1 LRITTS
7 NAIVRHYAAMAG
19 RFTGRTALVTGAGGG
34 IGRAT
39 SRTLASEGAH
49 VICADVDEDA
59 RSTTVATIAAD
70 GGHAEG
76 VPCDVTNPD
85 DCVRAVEVAVIGGRR
100 HLDVLVNVAGV
111 GGFAPTT
118 DVALDEWNHTLAV
131 NLTGTFL
138 MCQRALPALVEARG
152 CIVNVAS
159 VAGIRAVPY
168 NAAYCASK
176 AGVVMLTKSI
186 AVEYG
191 RRDVRANCVCPSS
204 VDTPFLDG
212 FAFTDEMDM
221 SLFARGSAVLAGAM
235 DPRVVAD
242 AIAYLASDAAAMITG
257 STLMLDG
264 GATA

>member
-1 LRITTS
+1 MAERF
-7 NAIVRHYAAMAG
+7 AG
-19 RFTGRTALVTGAGGG
+19 RTVLVTGAGGG

-39 SRTLASEGAH
+39 SLLLASEGAV
-49 VICADVDEDA
+49 VICADVDNDA
-59 RSTTVATIAAD
+59 ATTTVGMIAA
-70 GGHAEG
+70 GGGRAAG

-85 DCVRAVEVAVIGGRR
+85 HCAKAVDAALIGGMRT
-100 HLDVLVNVAGV
+100 LDVLVNVAGV
-111 GGFAPTT
+111 GAFAPTT
-118 DVALDEWNHTLAV
+118 DVTLEEWDRTLAV

-138 MCQRALPALVEARG
+138 MCQRALPHLVESRG

-159 VAGIRAVPY
+159 VAGVRAVPY

-191 RRDVRANCVCPSS
+191 RRGVRANCVCPSS

-212 FAFTDEMDM
+212 FAFTDEMEL
-221 SLFARGSAVLAGAM
+221 SLFARGSSVLEGAM
-235 DPRVVAD
+235 DPGVVAD
-242 AIAYLASDAAAMITG
+242 AIAYLASDAATMITG
-257 STLMLDG
+257 ATLMLDG

>member
-7 NAIVRHYAAMAG
+7 NATVRHYAAMAG
-19 RFTGRTALVTGAGGG
+19 RFAGRTVLVTGAAGG
-34 IGRAT
+34 IGAAT
-39 SRTLASEGAH
+39 SRGLADEGARL
-49 VICADVDEDA
+49 VCADLDGSA
-59 RSTTVATIAAD
+59 AAGVAAGIVAD
-70 GGHAEG
+70 GGRALGIE
-76 VPCDVTNPD
+76 CDVTQPGACASALD
-85 DCVRAVEVAVIGGRR
+85 AALGTGS
-100 HLDVLVNVAGV
+100 LDVLVNVAGV

-118 DVALDEWNHTLAV
+118 DVTLDEWNRTLAV

-138 MCQRALPALVEARG
+138 MCQRSLPALVKSRG

-159 VAGIRAVPY
+159 VAGVRAVPY

-191 RRDVRANCVCPSS
+191 RRGVRANCVCPSS
-204 VDTPFLDG
+204 VATPFLDG

-221 SLFARGSAVLAGAM
+221 SLFARGSSVLAGAM

-242 AIAYLASDAAAMITG
+242 AIAYLASDSAAMITG

>member
-1 LRITTS
+1 
-7 NAIVRHYAAMAG
+7 MAD
-19 RFTGRTALVTGAGGG
+19 RFAGRTALVTGAAGA
-34 IGRAT
+34 IGTAT
-39 SRTLASEGAH
+39 SRLLASEGAH
-49 VICADVDEDA
+49 LVCVDLDGGA
-59 RSTTVATIAAD
+59 AAATAGGIVAD
-70 GGHAEG
+70 GGSAIGFE
-76 VPCDVTNPD
+76 CDVTESD
-85 DCVRAVEVAVIGGRR
+85 ACAAAMDAALGAHAR
-100 HLDVLVNVAGV
+100 LDVLVNVAGV
-111 GGFAPTT
+111 GGFASTT
-118 DVALDEWNHTLAV
+118 DVTLDEWNRTLAV

-138 MCQRALPALVEARG
+138 MCQRALPHLLESRG
-152 CIVNVAS
+152 SIVNVAS
-159 VAGIRAVPY
+159 VAGVRAVPY

-191 RRDVRANCVCPSS
+191 RRGVRANCVCPSS

-221 SLFARGSAVLAGAM
+221 SLFARGSSVLAGVM

-242 AIAYLASDAAAMITG
+242 AIAYLASDAAVMITG